1 MSSSAAD
8 PVKNYLVSLQF
19 YHHKE
24 ILEMAEGLYDTLIK
38 VVVYNTIYTTSPNSY
53 VDQCH

>member
-1 MSSSAAD
+1 MSSSAAY